1 MTAISFVSLML
12 AAMPIAFVLLG
23 TTIVFV
29 LASGNLQIL
38 DAVPQILFGAVENF
52 DLLAIPLFV
61 LLGEIMN
68 ESGLTRRI
76 IIAVRVWLTKLP
88 HDLVIVNLIA
98 NLALAAIMG
107 SATAQMAVMSRVVVP
122 EMERDGYDRGFAAG
136 LTASAGLLGP
146 IIPPSMVFIIY
157 GVIAQQ
163 SIADLFMAGIVPGL
177 ILFALILGIALL
189 QARAHHDGTK
199 AAPAPGVSKIKAT
212 LPGLA
217 TMAIPL
223 VIVGGITWGI
233 FTPTESAA
241 VALVVALFFGAV
253 VFRELPLNRLP
264 AIVNRTVINT
274 AVVLF
279 LIMAAK
285 VFGWVLTFNQVP
297 QAVAAFLASLTSDP
311 TIFLLLV
318 VAMLVVVGMFLDG
331 IAALIILTPILLPVA
346 TANYGIDPIQLGVV
360 MSMTLVLGLLTP
372 PVGTGLYIAAA
383 LSNIPILRLSRIVAP
398 YVGVSVA
405 VILLVVF
412 APAIVRPF

>member
-1 MTAISFVSLML
+1 
-12 AAMPIAFVLLG
+12 
-23 TTIVFV
+23 
-29 LASGNLQIL
+29 
-38 DAVPQILFGAVENF
+38 
-52 DLLAIPLFV
+52 
-61 LLGEIMN
+61 
-68 ESGLTRRI
+68 
-76 IIAVRVWLTKLP
+76 
-88 HDLVIVNLIA
+88 
-98 NLALAAIMG
+98 
-107 SATAQMAVMSRVVVP
+107 
-122 EMERDGYDRGFAAG
+122 
-136 LTASAGLLGP
+136 
-146 IIPPSMVFIIY
+146 
-157 GVIAQQ
+157 
-163 SIADLFMAGIVPGL
+163 
-177 ILFALILGIALL
+177 
-189 QARAHHDGTK
+189 
-199 AAPAPGVSKIKAT
+199 
-212 LPGLA
+212 
-217 TMAIPL
+217 
-223 VIVGGITWGI
+223 
-233 FTPTESAA
+233 
-241 VALVVALFFGAV
+241 
-253 VFRELPLNRLP
+253 
-264 AIVNRTVINT
+264 
-274 AVVLF
+274 LF